1 MKLLDKTKLAVAGA
15 TLPLANMAQAA
26 VETAGVTS
34 AIAEAGTAI
43 SVVGAAV
50 LVMMVGAKVWKWIQ
64 RAL

>member
-1 MKLLDKTKLAVAGA
+1 MKLLDKTKTAVLVA
-15 TLPLANMAQAA
+15 TLPLMNAA
-26 VETAGVTS
+26 HAEIVTTGVTS
-34 AIAEAGTAI
+34 AIAEASAAI